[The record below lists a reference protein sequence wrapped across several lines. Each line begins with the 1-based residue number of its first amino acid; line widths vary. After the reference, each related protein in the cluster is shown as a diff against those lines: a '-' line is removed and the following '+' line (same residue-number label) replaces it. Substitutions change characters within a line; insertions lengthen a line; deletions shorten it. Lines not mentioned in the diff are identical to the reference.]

1 MYHFAFFA
9 LGGCLKVKSTGIVH
23 QKPLLLMNWQGFVLS
38 FVLLFFF
45 QTFTFGQFQNY
56 QYYKGIVLDAQRK
69 SPLVGAHVRVH
80 PSNEGVVTDPNGE
93 FQIKLLPGEDSLKVS
108 YPGFDTKV
116 VRIKRGKM
124 VIELSYSMALDTIPV
139 YDPETYNESYQVV
152 RKEGPDTRSPNN
164 FEYDE
169 PSYSNL
175 QTEDYSPIK
184 ENRDK
189 KVLVNPVSTFSI
201 DVDRAAYSNVRR
213 FLEMGEMPP
222 KDAVRIEEMI
232 NYFNYDYPEPGI
244 KDPPFK
250 LYSEFS
256 ECPWNKQRKLL
267 HIGIKGK
274 DIAPK
279 DYVPNNLVFLIDVS
293 GSMKAENK
301 LPLVKKSLK
310 LLATQLREEDNI
322 TIVVYSGAAGMVLA
336 PTSGANKERIF
347 NAIDNMEAGGSTAGG
362 AGIRLA
368 YQAAE
373 QVYVKGGNNRIIL
386 ASDGDFNV
394 GTSSDGALADLIE
407 SKRKSGIFLTVL
419 GFGMGNYKDNKLEIL
434 ADRGNGNY
442 AYIDTEEE
450 ARKVLVEELP
460 GTLFTIAKDVKI
472 QIEFNPKVVKAYRL
486 IGYENRLLQT
496 EDFDDDEVD
505 AGELGAGH
513 TVTALYE
520 IEMAKED
527 FPKSE
532 LRYQE
537 STLTN
542 VGFKGRELGYLSLRY
557 KAPDAKDSELVE
569 LPISYKSILL
579 ARASKDF
586 HFSAAVASF
595 GLKLR
600 GSSYNKDMTYESIR
614 SLASYA
620 LDEERQ
626 PYRIE
631 FLKLVDQAA
640 LLDKE

>member
-1 MYHFAFFA
+1 MFEGSNIFFQ
-9 LGGCLKVKSTGIVH
+9 
-23 QKPLLLMNWQGFVLS
+23 QKLFIKNPILLMNWQGLVLS
-38 FVLLFFF
+38 FLFIFFF
-45 QTFTFGQFQNY
+45 KTFTFGQFQNY
-56 QYYKGIVLDAQRK
+56 QYYKGIVMDAQRK
-69 SPLVGAHVRVH
+69 RPLVGAHVLVH
-80 PSNEGVVTDPNGE
+80 PTTDGVVTDEKGE
-93 FQIKLLPGEDSLKVS
+93 FFIKLSPGEDSLSVF
-108 YPGFDTKV
+108 YPGFKEKI
-116 VRIKRGKM
+116 VRITRGKM
-124 VIELSYSMALDTIPV
+124 VIELNYAIVSYDTISV
-139 YDPETYNESYQVV
+139 TSPETYESVYQVV
-152 RKEGPDTRSPNN
+152 RNEGPSSRSPNN

-169 PSYSNL
+169 SSHNHI
-175 QTEDYSPIK
+175 QTEDYSPIE

-189 KVLVNPVSTFSI
+189 VVLVNPLSTFSI

-213 FLEMGEMPP
+213 FLALGEMPP
-222 KDAVRIEEMI
+222 KNAVRIEEMI
-232 NYFNYDYPEPGI
+232 NYFSYDYPKPGP

-250 LYSEFS
+250 LYTEFS
-256 ECPWNKQRKLL
+256 ECPWNKERKLL

-293 GSMKAENK
+293 GSMKAKNK

-310 LLATQLREEDNI
+310 LLATQLKEEDNI
-322 TIVVYSGAAGMVLA
+322 TIIVYSGAAGMVLA
-336 PTSGANKERIF
+336 PTSGADKERIF

-386 ASDGDFNV
+386 ATDGDFNI

-407 SKRKSGIFLTVL
+407 SKRKSGVYLTVL

-434 ADRGNGNY
+434 ADKGNGNY

-472 QIEFNPKVVKAYRL
+472 QVEFNPKVVKTYRL
-486 IGYENRLLQT
+486 IGYENRQLQT
-496 EDFDDDEVD
+496 EDFADDDVD

-520 IEMAKED
+520 IEMATED
-527 FPKSE
+527 FPKSD

-557 KAPDAKDSELVE
+557 KAPESEDSELIE

-586 HFSAAVASF
+586 HFSAAVAGF

-600 GSSYNKDMTYESIR
+600 NSSYNKEMTYESIR

-626 PYRIE
+626 PHRIE

-640 LLDKE
+640 LIDQE